1 MSFGL
6 FNENKLVLPFEISR
20 KFTGIMLENNP
31 LSERSR
37 VPNTWR
43 SLLVLTGFILVGMS
57 VGNILAVL
65 LLVKLMDGGNGASAF
80 EQINTLIQA
89 PESVP
94 NGWYALMLL
103 QATAHLCTY
112 LIPPLLYW
120 YYVER
125 KKIRNFQIR
134 PLSPP
139 YVWGFVLLVVLASMP
154 LNSLIIEW
162 NAGMTL
168 PDALQG
174 LELWMRD
181 KEDQLA
187 GLTDFLTNFDTPLQ
201 LLLALLVIGVIP
213 ALGEEVLFRGVIQRK
228 LAEEWVNV
236 HVAIWVAAALFSAIH
251 VQFYGFFPRMLLGA
265 LFGYLYYWSG
275 SLWVAIFAHFVNNG
289 FMVVMLYLYHHEVI
303 DINVEDTESVP
314 LSGAVAS
321 LAATSVLLYGIWK
334 ARQNST
340 AKPT

>member
-1 MSFGL
+1 
-6 FNENKLVLPFEISR
+6 
-20 KFTGIMLENNP
+20 MLENNP

-43 SLLVLTGFILVGMS
+43 SLLVLTGFVLIGMS

-65 LLVKLMDGGNGASAF
+65 LLINFLGGSDGMASLD
-80 EQINTLIQA
+80 ILNTLIQS

-103 QATAHLCTY
+103 QATAHLFTY

-120 YYVER
+120 YYIER
-125 KKIRNFQIR
+125 KTWHSFQIR
-134 PLSPP
+134 PMLPS
-139 YVWGFVLLVVLASMP
+139 YVWGLVLLTVLVSMP
-154 LNSLIIEW
+154 FNSLIIEW
-162 NAGMTL
+162 NADMTL
-168 PDALQG
+168 PDALRSV
-174 LELWMRD
+174 EIWMRD

-187 GLTDFLTNFDTPLQ
+187 ELTGFLTRFDSPPQ
-201 LLLALLVIGVIP
+201 LVIALLVIGVIP

-228 LAEEWVNV
+228 LAEQWVNV

-265 LFGYLYYWSG
+265 LFGYLYYWTG

-289 FMVVMLYLYHHEVI
+289 FMVVMLYLYHRGI
-303 DINVEDTESVP
+303 SDINVEDNDSVP
-314 LSGAVAS
+314 LTAALTS
-321 LAATSVLLYGIWK
+321 LLVTAALLYGIWK
-334 ARQNST
+334 ERQKSLS
-340 AKPT
+340 

>member
-1 MSFGL
+1 
-6 FNENKLVLPFEISR
+6 
-20 KFTGIMLENNP
+20 MLENNP

-43 SLLVLTGFILVGMS
+43 SLLVLTGFILIGMS

-65 LLVKLMDGGNGASAF
+65 LLISFLGNSDGMASLD
-80 EQINTLIQA
+80 ILNTLIQS

-103 QATAHLCTY
+103 QATAHLFTY
-112 LIPPLLYW
+112 LVPPLLYW
-120 YYVER
+120 YYIER
-125 KKIRNFQIR
+125 KTWRNFQIR
-134 PLSPP
+134 PLLPS
-139 YVWGFVLLVVLASMP
+139 YVWLLVLLSVLVSMP
-154 LNSLIIEW
+154 FNSLIIEW

-168 PDALQG
+168 PDAMQG
-174 LELWMRD
+174 IEIWMRA

-187 GLTDFLTNFDTPLQ
+187 ELTGFLTRFDTPLQ
-201 LLLALLVIGVIP
+201 LVIGLLVIGIIP

-228 LAEEWVNV
+228 LAEQCVNV

-265 LFGYLYYWSG
+265 LFGYLYYWTG

-289 FMVVMLYLYHHEVI
+289 FMVVMLYLYHRGI
-303 DINVEDTESVP
+303 SDINVEDNESVQVMAA
-314 LSGAVAS
+314 LTS
-321 LAATSVLLYGIWK
+321 LLVTAALLYGIWK
-334 ARQNST
+334 ERQ
-340 AKPT
+340 KVLG